1 MTPLD
6 RIAQILTEAGH
17 SPADVEHYIER
28 LQEIMALRSLPR
40 LLGRKL
46 TDRERQRAYVQL
58 REGRSAEDVA
68 EMLRQ
73 G

>member
-6 RIAQILTEAGH
+6 RIAQILAEAGH
-17 SPADVEHYIER
+17 SPSDVEHYIER

-46 TDRERQRAYVQL
+46 TDRERQHAYVQL
-58 REGRSAEDVA
+58 REGRTVEEVLAKLQQA
-68 EMLRQ
+68 
-73 G
+73 

>member
-1 MTPLD
+1 VTPLD

-17 SPADVEHYIER
+17 SPADVKHYVGR
-28 LQEIMALRSLPR
+28 LQEIMALRTLPR

-46 TDRERQRAYVQL
+46 TDHERQHAYVLL
-58 REGRSAEDVA
+58 RDGRSVEEVLAK
-68 EMLRQ
+68 LQQ